1 MTSWVGRKMC
11 GRLNV
16 IDSPEVIDL
25 CGQLGISLKDQAMPL
40 RTSRFIRATNK
51 VSIVVEQSGQRR
63 LQDAIWWLLLEQ
75 AEHGFK
81 PSQYT
86 SFNTRYDKLNIKGSA
101 GYSAFRTQRCIIP
114 AAGFGETEVIDGK
127 NQYTDFIGQSGLA
140 FGGLYRT
147 WLNKETGELTYSCS
161 VITLPPHPKIMPYHS
176 KASPLMLT
184 TEVFDY
190 WLSADQN
197 VQVFEKLLKPSIPVK
212 LNAIPIDKPSAFNK
226 IGASVFIPAD

>member
-1 MTSWVGRKMC
+1 MC

-16 IDSPEVIDL
+16 IDCPEVIDL
-25 CGQLGISLKDQAMPL
+25 CGQLGINLQDQAMPL

-51 VSIVVEQSGQRR
+51 ISIVVEQNGQRR

-86 SFNTRYDKLNIKGSA
+86 SFNTRYDKLNVKGSA
-101 GYSAFRTQRCIIP
+101 GYAAYRTQRCIIP
-114 AAGFGETEVIDGK
+114 AAGFGETEVVNGK

-140 FGGLYRT
+140 LGGLYRT
-147 WLNKETGELTYSCS
+147 WLNKDTGELTYSCS
-161 VITLPPHPKIMPYHS
+161 VITLPPHPKLMPYHS

-184 TEVFDY
+184 PDVFDS
-190 WLSADQN
+190 WLSKEQD
-197 VQVFEKLLKPSIPVK
+197 VTKFDPSLSAKIPVQ
-212 LNAIPIDKPSAFNK
+212 LLAISIDRPSTFTQ
-226 IGASVFIPAD
+226 IGLATTIDSD

>member
-1 MTSWVGRKMC
+1 MC

-16 IDSPEVIDL
+16 IDCPEVIDL
-25 CGQLGISLKDQAMPL
+25 CGQLGINLQDQVMPL
-40 RTSRFIRATNK
+40 RTNRFIRATNK
-51 VSIVVEQSGQRR
+51 VSIVVEQNGQRR

-86 SFNTRYDKLNIKGSA
+86 SFNTRYDKLNVKGSA

-114 AAGFGETEVIDGK
+114 ATGFGETEVVDGK

-140 FGGLYRT
+140 LGGLYRT

-161 VITLPPHPKIMPYHS
+161 VITLPPHPKLMPYHS
-176 KASPLMLT
+176 KASPLMLSPD
-184 TEVFDY
+184 VFDL
-190 WLSADQN
+190 WLSLDQD
-197 VQVFEKLLKPSIPVK
+197 VAQFDKVLAAKISVSLVALQ
-212 LNAIPIDKPSAFNK
+212 IDKPSAFNQ
-226 IGASVFIPAD
+226 IGDSVLISAD

>member
-1 MTSWVGRKMC
+1 MC

-16 IDSPEVIDL
+16 VDCPEVIDL
-25 CGQLGISLKDQAMPL
+25 CGQLGINLQDQAMPL

-51 VSIVVEQSGQRR
+51 ISIVVEQNGQRR

-75 AEHGFK
+75 AEYGFK

-86 SFNTRYDKLNIKGSA
+86 SFNTRYDKLNVKGSA
-101 GYSAFRTQRCIIP
+101 GYTAYRTQRSIIP
-114 AAGFGETEVIDGK
+114 AAGFGETEIVNGK

-140 FGGLYRT
+140 VGGLYRS

-161 VITLPPHPKIMPYHS
+161 VITLPPHPKLIPYHS
-176 KASPLMLT
+176 KAWPLMLPADR
-184 TEVFDY
+184 FDA

-197 VQVFEKLLKPSIPVK
+197 IAQFEVILQPRIVISLAAV
-212 LNAIPIDKPSAFNK
+212 PIDKPSTFKPIAEQL
-226 IGASVFIPAD
+226 FITAD